1 MKKSLIAAVAVMAL
15 AACSGGEEP
24 QGDVASSA
32 AATVAPTEDAGA
44 LESPVSTSEESAAA
58 AADTIPSVLRGRW
71 GLVPADCTS
80 TKGDAKG
87 LLTVGAEQLKFY
99 ESVAELGA
107 VKAHDA
113 DMVTGAFQFTGEG
126 QTWILDVTLATPDGG
141 KTLVR
146 KDTGPD
152 AAPEP
157 LTYTKC
163 PPQDG

>member
-1 MKKSLIAAVAVMAL
+1 MRKWLIAAAAIAVT
-15 AACSGGEEP
+15 ACSGGAEGPTDSPSSEAAP
-24 QGDVASSA
+24 AAAPAQLPSA
-32 AATVAPTEDAGA
+32 AASDEP
-44 LESPVSTSEESAAA
+44 AAA
-58 AADTIPSVLRGRW
+58 APDRIPDRLRGRW

-87 LLTVGAEQLKFY
+87 LLTVSADELKFY
-99 ESVAELGA
+99 ESTAELGM
-107 VKAHDA
+107 VKAHGPN
-113 DMVTGAFQFTGEG
+113 MITGAFDFTGEG
-126 QTWILDVTLATPDGG
+126 QSWILDVTLSTADGG

-163 PPQDG
+163 AA